1 MADEGAP
8 ARVPMTVTVD
18 LGSRSYDILIGRG
31 LLATL
36 GGELL
41 ARLPNTRTV
50 IVTDETV
57 AKLHLATLHAALRAR
72 GIDQTT
78 VTVPAGEESKSFA
91 SLTKVVDGILA
102 SRAERNDIVVA
113 FGGGVG
119 GDLAGFAAAITRRG
133 MRFIQVPTTLLAQ
146 VDSSVGGKTGINTPR
161 GKNLVGAFHQ
171 PSLVVADTGLLD
183 SLPPRIFNAGYAE
196 VAKIGLINDA
206 GFFKWLEGNWRA
218 MAAGWPER
226 DQAIALACK
235 AKALTVAADERE
247 QGVRALL
254 NLGHTFGHA
263 LEAAAG
269 YSDRLLHGE
278 AVAIGTVLA
287 HQYSAELGLCP
298 PEDAE
303 RVVAHFAEVGLPTRI
318 VDIPGEPMAAPR
330 LMELI
335 HQDKKVA
342 RGKLTFILTRGIGKA
357 FIANDVSAASVSAFL
372 EEKIRNR

>member
-8 ARVPMTVTVD
+8 PRVPIKVSVD
-18 LGSRSYDILIGRG
+18 LGARSYDILIGRG
-31 LLATL
+31 LIAQIGDELAR
-36 GGELL
+36 
-41 ARLPNTRTV
+41 RLPNTRAV

-57 AKLHLATLHAALRAR
+57 ARLHLTQLHAALRTK
-72 GIDQTT
+72 GIDQAT

-91 SLTKVVDGILA
+91 MLTKVVDGILA
-102 SRAERNDIVVA
+102 SRAERNDIVIA
-113 FGGGVG
+113 FGGGVV
-119 GDLAGFAAAITRRG
+119 GDLAGFASAITRRG

-146 VDSSVGGKTGINTPR
+146 VDSSVGGKTGINSPR

-196 VAKIGLINDA
+196 VAKMALIKDA
-206 GFFKWLEGNWRA
+206 GFFKWLEENWRA

-226 DQAIALACK
+226 DQAIGIACR
-235 AKALTVAADERE
+235 AKAVTVAADERE
-247 QGVRALL
+247 QGERALL

-269 YSDRLLHGE
+269 FSDRLLHGE

-287 HQYSAELGLCP
+287 HDYSVRLGLAP
-298 PEDAE
+298 AADYE
-303 RVVAHFAEVGLPTRI
+303 RVRAHFVEVGLPTEI
-318 VDIPGEPMAAPR
+318 KDIPGPPMTAAR

-335 HQDKKVA
+335 HQDKKVS

-357 FIANDVSAASVSAFL
+357 FIANDVSAASISAFL
-372 EEKIRNR
+372 EEKT